1 MITINLS
8 ELLLTILSFFL
19 LLFLLRRFLFKP
31 LGDFM
36 EARRERIAEGL
47 AREREAL
54 AAVEAQ
60 EKEHEALRRKS
71 LTEARQILDE
81 AKNADAERHA
91 RSLIEAREQALER
104 RKAAEEAAMERSA
117 EEARELETH
126 RDRLAA
132 LLAERLLRG
141 ETVQRNPDAHQ
152 I

>member
-36 EARRERIAEGL
+36 EARRERIEEGL

-54 AAVEAQ
+54 AAIEAQ
-60 EKEHEALRRKS
+60 EREHEALRRKS
-71 LTEARQILDE
+71 LTEAQRILDE

-91 RSLIEAREQALER
+91 RSLMEAREQALER
-104 RKAAEEAAMERSA
+104 RKTAEEAAKEWSA
-117 EEARELETH
+117 EEARELESH

-141 ETVQRNPDAHQ
+141 EAAENT
-152 I
+152 